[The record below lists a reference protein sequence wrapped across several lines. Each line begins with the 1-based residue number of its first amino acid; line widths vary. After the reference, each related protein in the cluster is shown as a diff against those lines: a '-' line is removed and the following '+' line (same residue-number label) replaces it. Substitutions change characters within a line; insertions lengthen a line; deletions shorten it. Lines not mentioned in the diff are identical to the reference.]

1 MLRILFFF
9 TLALVA
15 TVHAGCGDDVGSK
28 PGTYCT
34 FNDATQDFDIETTCP
49 IGSYCMGGNT
59 KRLPCPPSVMDQ
71 CTVEGLSAL
80 PDLNAAL

>member
-15 TVHAGCGDDVGSK
+15 TVHAGCSDDVGSK

-49 IGSYCMGGNT
+49 IGSY
-59 KRLPCPPSVMDQ
+59 
-71 CTVEGLSAL
+71 
-80 PDLNAAL
+80 